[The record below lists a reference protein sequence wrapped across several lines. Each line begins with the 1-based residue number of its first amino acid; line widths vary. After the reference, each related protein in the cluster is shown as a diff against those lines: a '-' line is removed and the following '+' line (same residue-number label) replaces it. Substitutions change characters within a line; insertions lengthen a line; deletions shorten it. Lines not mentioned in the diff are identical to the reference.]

1 MRIRR
6 KRRRRFDNQVREIK
20 VFGWSAVYL
29 IVSGNAFGYSMKII
43 IAIFIVTALITAFLF
58 FRQEKSVK
66 NISTTTLPNVDTT
79 KEMTTLDSV
88 VSFGYKCMWI
98 VVKTNDKDKIAD
110 ILKIKNRLPCNWK
123 QGIEQAYEDKIFITP
138 QVGQWTFVVGWG
150 LTNFSFKN
158 ELEEVKSFKNKIDK
172 LSKEFGEAQFFATHR
187 VSEYH
192 LWAKSING
200 QTIRLYSYL
209 GEKGENI
216 AIEGQ
221 PTDFEKKYK
230 LINTFS
236 KEAKNENYIE
246 KTDILIPDEEFLMK
260 IAANWSIDPTTLEQ
274 RKDIATGLGILGR

>member
-1 MRIRR
+1 
-6 KRRRRFDNQVREIK
+6 
-20 VFGWSAVYL
+20 
-29 IVSGNAFGYSMKII
+29 MKII
-43 IAIFIVTALITAFLF
+43 IAIIIVVVIIAVFLF
-58 FRQEKSVK
+58 FTQTKSEKSDSDT
-66 NISTTTLPNVDTT
+66 ILPNVDTA
-79 KEMTTLDSV
+79 KGITTLDST

-98 VVKTNDKDKIAD
+98 AVKTNDKDKIAN
-110 ILKIKNRLPCNWK
+110 ILEIKNKKPCNWK
-123 QGIEQAYEDKIFITP
+123 QGIEQAYEDKVFITP

-150 LTNFSFKN
+150 LTNSNFKD
-158 ELEEVKSFKNKIDK
+158 ELEEVNSFKTKIDK
-172 LSKEFGEAQFFATHR
+172 LSKEFGEAQFFVTHR

-200 QTIRLYSYL
+200 QTVRLYSYL

-236 KEAKNENYIE
+236 KEAKDEHYIE
-246 KTDILIPDEEFLMK
+246 RTDILIPDEGFVMK

-274 RKDIATGLGILGR
+274 RRDIATGLGILGR